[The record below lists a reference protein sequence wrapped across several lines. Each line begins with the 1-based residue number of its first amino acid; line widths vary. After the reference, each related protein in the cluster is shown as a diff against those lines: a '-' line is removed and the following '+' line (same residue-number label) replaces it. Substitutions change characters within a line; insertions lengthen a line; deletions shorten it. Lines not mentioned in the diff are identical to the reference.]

1 MRGKKM
7 RKFAIIFSIVLLAAA
22 AGAKDIFRHEVKS
35 AKKPWTHE
43 KFLNSN
49 ARFSFIIVPDRT
61 GSERPGVFPEAIKK
75 ANLFQPEFIISVG
88 DLIQGPTE
96 ILEQS
101 PYHLRKQWKELLSFT
116 EKSEAPFFYV
126 PGNHDI
132 SRTREGFPRANEDS
146 AMVWKEFA
154 GDAYYY
160 FIYKNVLFL
169 VLNTLEGR
177 DARVPQV
184 PMTESQA
191 KWAVDVL
198 KKHQDVRWTFVFL
211 HQPDIW
217 INKCYAPVEEELRKR
232 KYTSFAGDWH
242 HYIKFKRHGRDHYAL
257 ATAGGISQM
266 RGIKYGEFDHLT
278 YVTMTEKE
286 PVIVNIALDGI
297 LPEDVVTPANIR
309 KPYRNH
315 LDTEPF
321 VPAKGEPW
329 KAVIDSHTLR
339 KNIGKGGGTLDGRVV
354 KVSGKSCVE
363 LIDLD
368 HPAPAGRKIL
378 LHAGCRADI
387 KGGKD
392 ALFNVRVRMLDA
404 KGKLLGS
411 EGMTLKKSSAWKNSS
426 VEFTVLPGT
435 AKLQLEISALN
446 MDEKS
451 CGEVRNIFI
460 FDTTHY

>member
-1 MRGKKM
+1 M
-7 RKFAIIFSIVLLAAA
+7 RKFAIIFSVILLAAA

-49 ARFSFIIVPDRT
+49 ERFSFIIVPDRT

-88 DLIQGPTE
+88 DLIQGPTD

-198 KKHQDVRWTFVFL
+198 KKHQDVRWTIIFIHSPWSWNDAPFRKIEKQIKNRNYTVFSGDF
-211 HQPDIW
+211 HFY
-217 INKCYAPVEEELRKR
+217 NKFRRYGKNYYL
-232 KYTSFAGDWH
+232 
-242 HYIKFKRHGRDHYAL
+242 L
-257 ATAGGISQM
+257 ATAGGVSGL
-266 RGIKYGEFDHLT
+266 RGVKYGEFDHIT
-278 YVTMTEKE
+278 YVTVTADGPK
-286 PVIVNIALDGI
+286 VVNILLDGI
-297 LPEDVVTPANIR
+297 LPDDVVTSENTLQPKAKQIDKEFERYN
-309 KPYRNH
+309 KPQ
-315 LDTEPF
+315 E
-321 VPAKGEPW
+321 
-329 KAVIDSHTLR
+329 
-339 KNIGKGGGTLDGRVV
+339 
-354 KVSGKSCVE
+354 
-363 LIDLD
+363 
-368 HPAPAGRKIL
+368 
-378 LHAGCRADI
+378 
-387 KGGKD
+387 
-392 ALFNVRVRMLDA
+392 
-404 KGKLLGS
+404 
-411 EGMTLKKSSAWKNSS
+411 KK
-426 VEFTVLPGT
+426 
-435 AKLQLEISALN
+435 
-446 MDEKS
+446 
-451 CGEVRNIFI
+451 
-460 FDTTHY
+460 